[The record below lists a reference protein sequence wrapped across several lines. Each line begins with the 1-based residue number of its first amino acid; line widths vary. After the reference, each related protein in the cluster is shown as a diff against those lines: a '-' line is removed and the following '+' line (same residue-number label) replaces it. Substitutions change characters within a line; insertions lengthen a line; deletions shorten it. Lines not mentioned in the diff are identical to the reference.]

1 MNSERNSFDIYAR
14 PAGARATVAAL
25 GRFACCAFVLA
36 TALACGPTATHSGGD
51 ASGSQAE
58 DPGLP
63 AGLVREVETNPR
75 FAELAR
81 FIAGQGLEADA
92 QLHALTTGGAYQSY
106 QKRVRAAWDRYETNH
121 IAAMR
126 DWNPAL
132 KNKGCGPNVFYP
144 FSGPDITHAVS
155 LFPDAPTYVLFGL
168 EPVGPI
174 PAPNLK
180 NRAGEARKLNAVLE
194 AVGDVLGRNFFKTID
209 MAVEVGQN
217 DYSGVAGLLL
227 FFLGNLEYEVLN
239 GFPVVIAP
247 NGSIREHA
255 AARAEFQIKG
265 PPTGVTYFF
274 RRPGGPVQQVSYF
287 SINLADSVY
296 GDNVKKFLDGRRSI
310 VTKLKAASYLM
321 YRPSFDGM
329 RSTILGRSNC
339 ILTDS
344 SGVPFHYMNNARWKL
359 ELFGVYR
366 RPVPLFKSRFQPDLF
381 VTLKEQAP
389 ERLPFSYGYNYGP
402 GLSHLI
408 LAVRDLERN
417 PWFAPT
423 FDDST
428 SIGDNTVWLAA
439 KRTMLYERK
448 FANGEVSL
456 DKTELAE
463 TKHERPTLHH
473 SGNSKKKQAPDAKD
487 AVRPKQ

>member
-1 MNSERNSFDIYAR
+1 MNPDRNSSKTKAR
-14 PAGARATVAAL
+14 LLLAL
-25 GRFACCAFVLA
+25 LAA
-36 TALACGPTATHSGGD
+36 TAILFHCGPTVDPSLSKGT
-51 ASGSQAE
+51 AE

-63 AGLVREVETNPR
+63 AGLVRDVAADPH

-81 FIAGQGLEADA
+81 FIAGRELAPDA
-92 QLHALTTGGAYQSY
+92 KLHPLTTGASYQSY
-106 QKRVRAAWDRYETNH
+106 RKRVRTAWERYETNH
-121 IAAMR
+121 LQAMR
-126 DWNPAL
+126 AWNPEL
-132 KNKGCGPNVFYP
+132 KDRGCGPNVFYP

-155 LFPDAPTYVLFGL
+155 LFPDAPTYVMFGL
-168 EPVGPI
+168 ETVGPI

-180 NRAGEARKLNAVLE
+180 NKNGEARKLNPVLQ
-194 AVGDVLGRNFFKTID
+194 AVGAVLGRNFFKTID

-217 DYSGVAGLLL
+217 NYSGVAGLLL

-239 GFPVVIAP
+239 GFPVVIASD
-247 NGSIREHA
+247 GSIREHA
-255 AARAEFQIKG
+255 VLKAQGEIKG

-274 RRPGGPVQQVSYF
+274 RKPGGKIQQVTYF
-287 SINLADSVY
+287 AINLADSAY
-296 GDNVKKFLDGRRSI
+296 GDNVKKFLNGRRAI

-329 RSTILGRSNC
+329 RDTILGRSNC

-344 SGVPFHYMNNARWKL
+344 SGVPFHYLNNARWKL
-359 ELFGVYR
+359 DLFGVYR

-381 VTLKEQAP
+381 VELKERSP

-417 PWFAPT
+417 PWFAPE

-428 SIGDNTVWLAA
+428 SIGDNTVWLAE
-439 KRTMLYERK
+439 KRTMLYERR
-448 FANGEVSL
+448 FANGEVAL
-456 DKTELAE
+456 DKTELSE
-463 TKHERPTLHH
+463 TRHERPNL
-473 SGNSKKKQAPDAKD
+473 NKKTK
-487 AVRPKQ
+487 